1 MESAALA
8 KRHALCEKPLA
19 VTAAEAAE
27 MVAICARQS
36 VLLSAPCF
44 ISRERAVRSR
54 STQFP
59 YEHERVLSGRVGHEK
74 IQKTF
79 PLVDEFRPQI
89 EAFSLAIRGGPLP
102 PSCGVD
108 GYIDMA
114 IIEALYLS
122 ATPGAPQDVKV
133 IPSS

>member
-1 MESAALA
+1 MLYLEGT
-8 KRHALCEKPLA
+8 CG
-19 VTAAEAAE
+19 
-27 MVAICARQS
+27 S
-36 VLLSAPCF
+36 VSLYPA
-44 ISRERAVRSR
+44 
-54 STQFP
+54 FP
-59 YEHERVLSGRVGHEK
+59 YEHERVLSGRVGDEK

-79 PLVDEFRPQI
+79 PVFDEFRPQI
-89 EAFSLAIRGGPLP
+89 EAFSLAIRGGPPP

-122 ATPGAPQDVKV
+122 ATTGAPQDVKV